1 MSRCIAAALLSA
13 MLLAVVPA
21 AAAAQAPSPGERAAA
36 HAFAA
41 ITLPAARA
49 IEATDRTFAFD
60 APRRCKAERRLGQAN
75 ARQRSRFGDF
85 LEIHGIASYTR
96 AIAPTL
102 AATVAALDGVQTADP
117 ILQDGRA
124 SWHSVQRTYARIG
137 TLSRVRIC
145 PVLRDYVRAG
155 YKPTPAMR
163 RAARMHRFA
172 MRWDTTEIE
181 RAQAQ
186 AIVRMIALGVAPAQA
201 DGFDGELESAS

>member
-1 MSRCIAAALLSA
+1 MSRCITPALLFA
-13 MLLAVVPA
+13 LLLALVPA
-21 AAAAQAPSPGERAAA
+21 SAAAQSASPGERAAA

-41 ITLPAARA
+41 ITLPAAQA
-49 IEATDRTFAFD
+49 IEATDRTFEFD
-60 APRRCKAERRLGQAN
+60 APQRCKAERRLGRAT
-75 ARQRSRFGDF
+75 ARQRSRWGDF

-102 AATVAALDGVQTADP
+102 ATTVAALDAVQTTDP

-124 SWHSVQRTYARIG
+124 SWHSVQGTYARIG
-137 TLSRVRIC
+137 TLTRVRIC
-145 PVLRDYVRAG
+145 SVLRDYVRRS
-155 YKPTPAMR
+155 YKPTAAMR

-172 MRWDTTEIE
+172 MRWDTTAIE